1 MADDV
6 PADNTSYQREGDA
19 PPPAVI
25 VTFKTREPVSIEID
39 PDLLTWSDLTELT
52 ELQAR
57 GEKGDL
63 SPREQMDA
71 LATLLSKVTGQDM
84 QKQPARVVSA
94 LVNEL
99 GKLAGGQAEKNA
111 G

>member
-6 PADNTSYQREGDA
+6 AGEGTGEQREEQS
-19 PPPAVI
+19 PAVI
-25 VTFKTREPVSIEID
+25 VSFKTRQPVAIEID
-39 PDLLTWSDLTELT
+39 PDLLTWQDLTELT

-63 SPREQMDA
+63 SSREQMDA
-71 LATLLSKVTGQDM
+71 LADLLSKVTGQDM

-94 LVNEL
+94 LVAEL
-99 GKLAGGQAEKNA
+99 GKLAGGQAEKNVS
-111 G
+111 